1 MSLHRQV
8 GQTTSSGFIMDR
20 KIFKP
25 IALTIIAVLLIAVAI
40 SGSIDKKSEEYTS
53 EAFTRSLI
61 TFGIARGLNGVIS
74 VAQGTEV
81 ALHPAGLGINFTPGQ
96 ILDPINDL
104 VEQFSWVMLASSAS
118 LGIQKVLLVI
128 SSTLVLTIV
137 FVFLLALFIL
147 SVWRENL
154 FNPVISKYL
163 TLSVVVLLFIRFSVP
178 VAMLASEG
186 IYRLFLQEQ
195 FIESSNSL
203 EKAQEEI
210 SKISEEEKLAYT
222 NEDEG
227 IVEKAKRFLNSTT
240 QSISINSQITKYQ
253 QLASDTTEH
262 AINIIVVF
270 VLQTVLIPLLF
281 LWLTYKSCRFLW
293 IRILPV

>member
-1 MSLHRQV
+1 
-8 GQTTSSGFIMDR
+8 MDR

>member
-1 MSLHRQV
+1 
-8 GQTTSSGFIMDR
+8 MD
-20 KIFKP
+20 KKLLKP
-25 IALTIIAVLLIAVAI
+25 IVLTIIAALLITVSAT
-40 SGSIDKKSEEYTS
+40 GLIDKKSEEYTG
-53 EAFTRSLI
+53 EAFTRALI

-74 VAQGTEV
+74 VAQGTEI

-118 LGIQKVLLVI
+118 LGIQKILLAI
-128 SSTLVLTIV
+128 SSTLVLTV
-137 FVFLLALFIL
+137 FFVFLLTIFIL

-154 FNPVISKYL
+154 FNPVFSKYL
-163 TLSVVVLLFIRFSVP
+163 TLSVIVLLFIRFSVP

-203 EKAQEEI
+203 EKAQEDI
-210 SKISEEEKLAYT
+210 SKISEEEKQIYS
-222 NEDEG
+222 NVEEG
-227 IVEKAKRFLNSTT
+227 IVEKARRLLNSTS
-240 QSISINSQITKYQ
+240 QSMSINNQIAKYQ
-253 QLASDTTEH
+253 QLATDTTKH

-270 VLQTVLIPLLF
+270 VLQTILVPLLF

-293 IRILPV
+293 NRILPA